1 LKSKHHNLKG
11 GNFLMRKRIVTITL
25 LMIISLVSVTMT
37 GAKSLYPSKPVP
49 TKERHSIAEIV
60 HPNSKW
66 EKVATGSGF
75 MEGINFDR
83 NGQIWM
89 VSPSTGEI
97 MKVEGDKV
105 SIVGEKY
112 KFPIG
117 AKFHKDGRL
126 FITDGTGELYA
137 YNTKTGERTT
147 IVNSYNGLP
156 LRGLN
161 DLVFDDAGGVY
172 FTEPMGSSATN
183 PTGRVFY
190 LPPNS
195 SELQLFQEGIA
206 YPNGIAISADGQRV
220 YISEFAT
227 NRIISVPSKN
237 AKDQREMAFVFAQ
250 FEGGIGPDGLALD
263 KEGNLYVAHFQ
274 AGEIVVVDASGFKY
288 GSIRLPEGAGTFTTN
303 LTFHN
308 GYLYVTESS
317 KNEVWRI
324 KVKKDGLVPYGL
336 Q

>member
-1 LKSKHHNLKG
+1 
-11 GNFLMRKRIVTITL
+11 MRKRILTLTL
-25 LMIISLVSVTMT
+25 LMIISLVMVTMT

-49 TKERHSIAEIV
+49 TKDRHTISEIV
-60 HPNSKW
+60 HPSSKW

-97 MKVEGDKV
+97 MKVEGDKA
-105 SIVGEKY
+105 SIVGEQY
-112 KFPIG
+112 KFPVG

-147 IVNSYNGLP
+147 IVNSYNGSP
-156 LRGLN
+156 LKGLN
-161 DLVFDDAGGVY
+161 DLVFDDVGGLY
-172 FTEPMGSSATN
+172 FTEPFGSSATN
-183 PTGRVFY
+183 PIGRVFY

-195 SELQLFQEGIA
+195 TEAQVFQEGIA

-220 YISEFAT
+220 YISEFAA

-237 AKDQREMAFVFAQ
+237 AKDQQEMAFAFAQ
-250 FEGGIGPDGLALD
+250 FEGGIGPDGLAVD

-288 GSIRLPEGAGTFTTN
+288 GTIRMPEGAGTFTTN

-324 KVKKDGLVPYGL
+324 KVKKEGLLPYGL

>member
-1 LKSKHHNLKG
+1 
-11 GNFLMRKRIVTITL
+11 MRKRIVTISL
-25 LMIISLVSVTMT
+25 LILISLVTMA

-49 TKERHSIAEIV
+49 TKDRHTISEMV
-60 HPNSKW
+60 YPNSRW

-89 VSPSTGEI
+89 VSPATGEI
-97 MKVEGDKV
+97 MKVKGDKV

-112 KFPIG
+112 KVPVG

-137 YNTKTGERTT
+137 YNPKTGERTT
-147 IVNSYNGLP
+147 IANSYNDTP

-161 DLVFDDAGGVY
+161 DLVFDDSGGVY
-172 FTEPMGSSATN
+172 FTEPMGSSATK

-195 SELQLFQEGIA
+195 TELQLFQEGIA
-206 YPNGIAISADGQRV
+206 YPNGIAISVDGQRV
-220 YISEFAT
+220 YISEFGT
-227 NRIISVPSKN
+227 NRIISVPSMN
-237 AKDQREMAFVFAQ
+237 AKDQREIAFAFAQ
-250 FEGGIGPDGLALD
+250 FEGGIGPDGLAVD

-274 AGEIVVVDASGFKY
+274 AGEIVVIDASGFKY
-288 GSIRLPEGAGTFTTN
+288 GTIRMPEGAGTFTTN

-324 KVKKDGLVPYGL
+324 KVKKEGLLPHGL